1 MGKLGRIG
9 ITLASLCGL
18 STSAWAL
25 SPGDA
30 VENFRLIDQKGVS
43 HELYY
48 LSDMKAVVL
57 VAHGNACKASASAE
71 KTLDALRQKYQG
83 QGVEFLAIDSNLGD
97 SREATDKQTT
107 ASGVGIPVLSDE
119 LQLIGESMNLAHNG
133 EVFVVNPKNN
143 WHLMYR
149 GQVASGSN
157 NYAADALAATLGGT
171 DVKVA
176 QTRVSGCDI
185 AMPDDTKAARAAHAK
200 ISYEQTIAPM
210 LADHCV
216 SCHRDGGIAPWQMSN
231 YQMVK
236 GYSPMIREVLRTKRM
251 PPWHA
256 DPHYGVFSNDRS
268 LTTDQ
273 TKTLIYWIEAGAPHG
288 DGPDPLT
295 MVKKDWPVWKLG
307 KPDLVVDLP
316 TFEVPA
322 SGVIPYQMWTV
333 ENPLDHDVWV
343 RAVDFLPGARSNL
356 HHIIA
361 TIGGEM
367 VPSSQGGAAPG
378 SAAFDPSKL
387 TPEERAK
394 LMERIR
400 KARGDSDG
408 SLADYVPGAEPLQIP
423 PESGI
428 LLRKGAK
435 FGFQAHYTTN
445 GKAATDVTR
454 MGLYFMDA
462 PPEYRYRAAVMANP
476 TISIP
481 ANTKAHEEEASHTF
495 DKEVLVYSLHPHA
508 HFRGAA
514 AEFTAVYPDGHET
527 VLLNVPKYDFNWQT
541 TYELKNPIILP
552 AGTTVRYQMV
562 YDNSTQNVA
571 NPDPNRVVPWGQQ
584 TWDEMLYGVIR
595 FRYLTQDAAPRTASA
610 N

>member
-1 MGKLGRIG
+1 MVKLARFG
-9 ITLASLCGL
+9 ITMASMWGL
-18 STSAWAL
+18 SASAFAL
-25 SPGDA
+25 APGDA
-30 VENFRLIDQKGVS
+30 VENFRLIDQQGSS

-57 VAHGNACKASASAE
+57 VAHGNSCKTSAAAE
-71 KTLDALRQKYQG
+71 KALDALKVKYQG
-83 QGVEFLAIDSNLGD
+83 QPVEFLAIDSNLGD
-97 SREATDKQTT
+97 TREAVQKDLKDSGTD
-107 ASGVGIPVLSDE
+107 IPVLNDP

-133 EVFVVNPKNN
+133 EVLVIDPKNN

-149 GQVASGSN
+149 GQAASGAN
-157 NYAADALAATLGGT
+157 NYAADALAATLGGSE
-171 DVKVA
+171 VKVKE
-176 QTRVSGCDI
+176 THLSGCDI
-185 AMPDDTKAARAAHAK
+185 AMPDQTRAAKAEHAK
-200 ISYEQTIAPM
+200 ISYEKTIAPM

-216 SCHRDGGIAPWQMSN
+216 SCHRDGGIAPWAMTN

-256 DPHYGVFSNDRS
+256 DPHFGVFSNDRS
-268 LTTDQ
+268 LTVEQ
-273 TKTLIYWIEAGAPHG
+273 TKELVFWIEAGAPRG
-288 DGPDPLT
+288 EGTDPLLA
-295 MVKKDWPVWKLG
+295 VKKDWPVWQLG
-307 KPDLVVDLP
+307 KPDLIVDMP

-322 SGVIPYQMWTV
+322 TGVIPYQMWMV
-333 ENPLDHDVWV
+333 KNPLDHDVWV

-367 VPSSQGGAAPG
+367 VGTGGADQPG

-387 TPEERAK
+387 SPEERKA
-394 LMERIR
+394 LMEKIR

-408 SLADYVPGAEPLQIP
+408 SLADYVPGAEPLRIP
-423 PESGI
+423 PEAGI
-428 LLRKGAK
+428 LLKAGAS

-445 GKAATDVTR
+445 GKAATDHTK

-481 ANTKAHEEEASHTF
+481 AGDKAYTNDATHTF
-495 DKEVLVYSLHPHA
+495 DKQVLVYSLHPHA
-508 HFRGAA
+508 HFRGSA
-514 AEFTAVYPDGHET
+514 AEFTAIYPDGHQQ

-541 TYELKNPIILP
+541 TYELKEPIVLP
-552 AGTTVRYQMV
+552 PGTTIRYQMT
-562 YDNSTQNVA
+562 YDNSAQNVA
-571 NPDPNRVVPWGQQ
+571 NPDPKRTVPWGQQ
-584 TWDEMLYGVIR
+584 TWDEMLYGVVR
-595 FRYLTQDAAPRTASA
+595 FRYLTQDAAPRTAQA

>member
-1 MGKLGRIG
+1 M
-9 ITLASLCGL
+9 GL
-18 STSAWAL
+18 SAPVLAL

-48 LSDMKAVVL
+48 LSDMNAVVL
-57 VAHGNACKASASAE
+57 VSHGDSCKSAMAAE
-71 KTLDALRQKYQG
+71 KSLDALRQKYKD
-83 QGVEFLAIDSNLGD
+83 QGVEFLAIDSNLKD
-97 SREATDKQTT
+97 SREAIVKE
-107 ASGVGIPVLSDE
+107 ASAAGLGIPVLIDD
-119 LQLIGESMNLAHNG
+119 LQLIGEAMNLTHNG
-133 EVFVVNPKNN
+133 EVLVINPKKN

-149 GQVASGSN
+149 GVAASGSDD
-157 NYAADALAATLGGT
+157 YVADALAATLGGT
-171 DVKVA
+171 DVKVT
-176 QTRVSGCDI
+176 QTKVSGCDI
-185 AMPDDTKAARAAHAK
+185 TMPDQTAAAKTAHAQ
-200 ISYEQTIAPM
+200 ISYEKTIAPM
-210 LADHCV
+210 LGAHCV

-231 YQMVK
+231 YTMVK

-268 LTTDQ
+268 LTVDQ
-273 TKTLIYWIEAGAPHG
+273 TKTLIYWIEAGSPRGAG
-288 DGPDPLT
+288 DDPLT
-295 MVKKDWPVWKLG
+295 KVTKDWPVWKLG

-316 TFEVPA
+316 KFDVPA
-322 SGVIPYQMWTV
+322 SGVIAYQNWVV

-367 VPSSQGGAAPG
+367 AA
-378 SAAFDPSKL
+378 AASFDASTL
-387 TPEERAK
+387 TPEQRDK
-394 LMERIR
+394 LIEQIR
-400 KARGDSDG
+400 KSRADSDG

-423 PESGI
+423 PEAGI

-445 GKAATDVTR
+445 GKAATDATQ

-476 TISIP
+476 KLSIP

-495 DKEVLVYSLHPHA
+495 DREVLVYSLHPHA
-508 HFRGAA
+508 HFRGSA
-514 AEFTAVYPDGHET
+514 AEFTAIYPDGHEQ

-541 TYELKNPIILP
+541 TYELKQPIVLP
-552 AGTTVRYQMV
+552 PGTTVRYEMT
-562 YDNSTQNVA
+562 YDNSTQNPA
-571 NPDPNRVVPWGQQ
+571 NPDANRVVPWGQQ

-595 FRYLTQDAAPRTASA
+595 FRYLTQDAAPRTAQTGNSQSGTA
-610 N
+610 PTTNP